1 MQSKWLNPDKQA
13 IIVCRPALPK
23 DTPDIMELTH
33 RIWEGE
39 DYVPEVWSD
48 WLADPE
54 GLLAVAEYSGRVAG
68 LGKLTRL
75 SADEWWME
83 GLRVHPDF
91 EGRGI
96 ASHLN
101 DYVLDYW
108 RHNGSGVIRLAT
120 GSYNE
125 PVHHVCKRS
134 GFRKVAEY
142 TSYVATSL
150 PSQQNETTETF
161 SPLGQVDIQRAANM
175 ASESPTV
182 ALSFGLMDLGWKWG
196 RPKAEYISKAMVN
209 QWAYWWRGE
218 RGLLV
223 ARKDGGEESERM
235 PTIQLVACSLEELIE
250 CLQDFRGL
258 VAALEYAQVKWF
270 ASVRPEMKA
279 ILEATGFQRKWED
292 SLFIYEKAWA
302 S

>member
-1 MQSKWLNPDKQA
+1 MQSKWLNLDKQA
-13 IIVCRPALPK
+13 TIVCRPALPK
-23 DTPDIMELTH
+23 DTPDVMELTH

-39 DYVPEVWSD
+39 DYVPEVWAD

-108 RHNGSGVIRLAT
+108 RRNGSGVIRLAT

-125 PVHHVCKRS
+125 PVHHMCQRS
-134 GFRKVAEY
+134 DFHKVAEY
-142 TSYVATSL
+142 TSYIAAPL
-150 PSQQNETTETF
+150 PSRPTEAGKAF
-161 SPLGQVDIQRAANM
+161 SPLSHTDVRKAADM
-175 ASESPTV
+175 ARESPVV
-182 ALSFGLMDLGWKWG
+182 ALSFGFMDLGWKWG
-196 RPKAEYISKAMVN
+196 IPKAEYLSRAVEN
-209 QWAYWWRGE
+209 QRAWWWREG

-223 ARKDGGEESERM
+223 TREDESEDDERI
-235 PTIQLVACSLEELIE
+235 PAIELLACPLEDLTEY
-250 CLQDFRGL
+250 LQDFRRW
-258 VAALEYAQVKWF
+258 ASALGYAEVRWF
-270 ASVRPEMKA
+270 APVRSEMEA
-279 ILEATGFQRKWED
+279 ILENTGFQRKWED
-292 SLFIYEKAWA
+292 SLFIYEKAWE